1 MIIGRGEGADIA
13 TFQRNKLAEVLILD
27 RDSELKVLQKN
38 FSWLIQIG
46 GERIM
51 VIGQTIGWLKWSSF
65 ASGGFNDHLISR
77 SEDEKVW
84 L

>member
-38 FSWLIQIG
+38 FSWLIKIG

-51 VIGQTIGWLKWSSF
+51 VIGQTIG
-65 ASGGFNDHLISR
+65 
-77 SEDEKVW
+77 
-84 L
+84 